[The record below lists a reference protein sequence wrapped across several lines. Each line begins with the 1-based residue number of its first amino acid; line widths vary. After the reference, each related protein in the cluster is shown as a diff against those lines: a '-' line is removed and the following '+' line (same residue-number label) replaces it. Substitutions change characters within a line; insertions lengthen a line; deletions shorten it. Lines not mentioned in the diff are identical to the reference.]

1 MVEEGAVVVHEET
14 GKVTP
19 AALRAWLMA
28 PQVRAMLALM
38 SGAARHT
45 LVGQL

>member
-1 MVEEGAVVVHEET
+1 MVKEGAVVVHEET
-14 GKVTP
+14 VKMTP
-19 AALRAWLMA
+19 AVLIAWLMA

-45 LVGQL
+45 VEGQL